1 MLIIMIAVFSLTAY
15 AQRGKIEPLEAS
27 LPNKYS
33 ELSLLNVRQDVKQ
46 VLEKQVMVADAFQVL
61 IDEDKALSSNMVT
74 TLKYLSNAVPDN
86 FKVTSLILDKE
97 LSSYVIDD
105 TLSNDDNLMFI
116 ISLDG
121 FYSLGKEKASNM
133 AQSFK
138 NVLDSSNT
146 FKAVY
151 FSPGK
156 VVNKWKT
163 SFSISLVL

>member
-1 MLIIMIAVFSLTAY
+1 MSKIKIKKGDKVIVIS
-15 AQRGKIEPLEAS
+15 GKDKGKSGEV
-27 LPNKYS
+27 
-33 ELSLLNVRQDVKQ
+33 LNVIPKSNRVLLRGVNIVKRHTAQ
-46 VLEKQVMVADAFQVL
+46 SQ
-61 IDEDKALSSNMVT
+61 
-74 TLKYLSNAVPDN
+74 
-86 FKVTSLILDKE
+86 TSQGGILDKE